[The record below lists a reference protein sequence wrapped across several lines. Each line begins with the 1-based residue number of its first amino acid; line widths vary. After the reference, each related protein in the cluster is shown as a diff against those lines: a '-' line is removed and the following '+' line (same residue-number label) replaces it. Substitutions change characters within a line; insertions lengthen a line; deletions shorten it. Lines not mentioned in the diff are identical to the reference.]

1 MLAGIHLRFVQCIGT
16 QPKIGIL
23 VFRKCI
29 NLALLDFMII
39 LRTNHHQAIAIGVLV
54 GVLVLVDASTFIEE
68 AAHIRTA
75 AEEALGGVNV

>member
-1 MLAGIHLRFVQCIGT
+1 MLAGIHLQFIIGT

-23 VFRKCI
+23 VFRNQVYTRRKCI
-29 NLALLDFMII
+29 NLALLDFMIN
-39 LRTNHHQAIAIGVLV
+39 LRTNTHPDQAIAI

-75 AEEALGGVNV
+75 AGGINV

>member
-1 MLAGIHLRFVQCIGT
+1 MLAGIHLRCVQCIGT

-29 NLALLDFMII
+29 NLALLDFMIN
-39 LRTNHHQAIAIGVLV
+39 LRTNTHPDQAIAIGVLV

-75 AEEALGGVNV
+75 AGGIRRH